1 MDNVPRNK
9 VDVVVTET
17 EVRISYPISSEL
29 VQFGLLHPLAA
40 LWGGGGGGG
49 GGGVVWSQLLVRLDR
64 QTCDMGGS

>member
-40 LWGGGGGGG
+40 LWGGGGGG
-49 GGGVVWSQLLVRLDR
+49 VWSQLLVRLDR